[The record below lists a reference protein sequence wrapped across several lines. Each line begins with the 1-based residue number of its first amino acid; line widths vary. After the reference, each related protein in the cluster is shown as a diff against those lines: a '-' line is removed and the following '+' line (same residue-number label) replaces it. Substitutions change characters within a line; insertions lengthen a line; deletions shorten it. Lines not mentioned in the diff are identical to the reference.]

1 MTAVPFAARPLD
13 PCRPR
18 RRSDRMM
25 LHSMSPDVADTVA
38 TVEIGRRRKSRELI
52 LSCFYGCGSL

>member
-1 MTAVPFAARPLD
+1 
-13 PCRPR
+13 
-18 RRSDRMM
+18 MM